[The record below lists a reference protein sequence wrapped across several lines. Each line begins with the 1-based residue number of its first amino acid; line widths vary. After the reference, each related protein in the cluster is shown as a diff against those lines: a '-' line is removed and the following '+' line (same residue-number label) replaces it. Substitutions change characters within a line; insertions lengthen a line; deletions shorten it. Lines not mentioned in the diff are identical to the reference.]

1 MRIGFFISPYDK
13 INYTWVKY
21 LKIKEIIKNVR
32 KQISFPIILEWGKPQ
47 FDIKQKYKND
57 KLEKYS
63 HYP

>member
-32 KQISFPIILEWGKPQ
+32 KQVDFISSNFGVGEA
-47 FDIKQKYKND
+47 
-57 KLEKYS
+57 S
-63 HYP
+63 V